1 MAGTSTYNIDIVLN
15 NKAAG
20 ALGKMNGQLKKIEK
34 GGKRV
39 NGTFDKMKSLAIA
52 AAGAFGSFKIA
63 SSLIQTAVQFE
74 NLAIQLNTLTGS
86 ATEGARALKVV
97 EDAAADSAFAFED
110 MANSS
115 ALLLTVGDVDQL
127 ASSLEMVGDIAAVSG
142 LEFDVVAGQIQ
153 RAFSGGIASADIFRE
168 KGIKSM
174 LGFQEGVQYTAQ
186 ETEDIIR
193 KLFENGTAYA
203 SGGSKQFAKTWTG
216 QLSLIGDKITNFKK
230 TIMDASAFAVLK
242 EQLMKVN
249 AFLKTNEDAIAA
261 VAESIGNALAMGIN
275 KLGEAVVFAATHI
288 GFFANVAKVLVG
300 LKLATYINKIIPAF
314 KALNL
319 VMRANPIGLL
329 ITAVAAL
336 IGYLSFT
343 NGLGRT
349 IVQIEAAFGV
359 FGEALSAFTRFMR
372 EKVGKIVERIKNL
385 FYDFVDAIIS
395 SYNWIAKL
403 IPGMDEF
410 NTEARA
416 LGSALSEKLAGGLE
430 YVGTKAGEMSDAL
443 LNALPPEVSELI
455 DRVSDAV
462 DVAGYNF
469 DKAADKAKKFA
480 DEAIRIRDM
489 EKAMAS
495 YGTRT
500 PEGTT
505 TTPIVNPAAQIA
517 IDKAN
522 AKTLEWFQK
531 LQAGLFPLEAAAT
544 QAAMEI
550 KRIND
555 AVAAGI
561 IPADQAKVAIEGI
574 NKALA
579 DMQPQNTRLLELTD
593 QMTALHDSMFPMKA
607 TVKEYEQTIADLNE
621 ALDMG
626 IISQDKFNEMLKQAK
641 VNFDKTVD
649 GMSKKLEELKSAGE
663 LFVEDFNK
671 SFNDKLAD
679 GLVEGNLNFDT
690 FADLWKST
698 LKDLISDTLN
708 GGTKLND
715 ILGMFGSGG
724 TGGGFNLG
732 SIFGGGGGGGI
743 GDFFSSAASGI
754 GDFFGGFFAD
764 GGKLGAGKFGVAG
777 ENGPEL
783 ITGPAKVLSNEE
795 SFGNM
800 GSAPAVNITI
810 QAIDTQTGTEFLLK
824 NKKQITGIIQGAY
837 NKRGKQG
844 IY

>member
-39 NGTFDKMKSLAIA
+39 NGTFDKMKSLAVA

-63 SSLIQTAVQFE
+63 SSLIKTAVQFE

-174 LGFQEGVQYTAQ
+174 LGFQEGVQYSAQ

-249 AFLKTNEDAIAA
+249 AFLKTNEEAISR

-288 GFFANVAKVLVG
+288 GFFANVAKVLIG

-314 KALNL
+314 KALNI
-319 VMRANPIGLL
+319 VMRANPIGLV

-336 IGYLSFT
+336 IGYLSFQ

-349 IVQIEAAFGV
+349 IVQIEAAFNVLGSVLSYFGKFLGEKLGV
-359 FGEALSAFTRFMR
+359 VVDFIT
-372 EKVGKIVERIKNL
+372 KK
-385 FYDFVDAIIS
+385 FYAFVDSLIAAF
-395 SYNWIAKL
+395 NWVAEI
-403 IPGMDEF
+403 IPGMETFDKK
-410 NTEARA
+410 AKDVGA
-416 LGSALSEKLAGGLE
+416 SLGELGKKGME
-430 YVGTKAGEMSDAL
+430 YVGTKATEMGEAIK
-443 LNALPPEVSELI
+443 NALPEEIGQVI
-455 DRVSDAV
+455 DMVAVAIGDAGIEY
-462 DVAGYNF
+462 DR
-469 DKAADKAKKFA
+469 AAEKAKKFA

-495 YGTRT
+495 YGTRS
-500 PEGTT
+500 PSGTT
-505 TTPIVNPAAQIA
+505 TTPVINPAEQIA
-517 IDKAN
+517 IDKTN
-522 AKTLEWFQK
+522 AKTLEWFKK

-574 NKALA
+574 NQALA
-579 DMQPQNTRLLELTD
+579 DMLPENTRLLELTD

-626 IISQDKFNEMLKQAK
+626 IISQDKFNDMLKQAK

-649 GMSKKLEELKSAGE
+649 GMTEKIKELKTAGE
-663 LFVEDFNK
+663 VFVEDFNK

-708 GGTKLND
+708 QGTLLND
-715 ILGMFGSGG
+715 ILGGFGKGG
-724 TGGGFNLG
+724 AGGGLNIG
-732 SIFGGGGGGGI
+732 DMVSGI
-743 GDFFSSAASGI
+743 GSFASGI
-754 GDFFGGFFAD
+754 GSSIMSFFGGPFAD
-764 GGKLGAGKFGVAG
+764 GGNLPAGKFGLVG
-777 ENGPEL
+777 EQGPEL
-783 ITGPAKVLSNEE
+783 ITGPAKVISNEE
-795 SFGNM
+795 SFGN
-800 GSAPAVNITI
+800 GGGQPAVNITI

>member
-39 NGTFDKMKSLAIA
+39 NNTFDKMKSLAVA
-52 AAGAFGSFKIA
+52 AAGAFGGFKLA
-63 SSLIQTAVQFE
+63 QGLIQTAVQFE
-74 NLAIQLNTLTGS
+74 NLTIQLNTLTGS
-86 ATEGARALKVV
+86 AQEGARALKIV

-110 MANSS
+110 MANST

-153 RAFSGGIASADIFRE
+153 RAFSGGIAAADIFRE

-174 LGFQEGVQYTAQ
+174 LGFQEGVQYSAQ

-193 KLFENGTAYA
+193 KLFESGTAYA
-203 SGGSKQFAKTWTG
+203 SGGADQFAKTWTG
-216 QLSLIGDKITNFKK
+216 QLSLIGDKITIFKK

-242 EQLMKVN
+242 VQLEKVN
-249 AFLKTNEDAIAA
+249 AFLKTNEKAIAA

-288 GFFANVAKVLVG
+288 GFFTNVAKVLVG

-314 KALNL
+314 KTLNI
-319 VMRANPIGLL
+319 VMRANPLGAV
-329 ITAVAAL
+329 ITAVVAL
-336 IGYLSFT
+336 IGYLSFQ

-349 IVQIEAAFGV
+349 IVQIEAAFSVLGK
-359 FGEALSAFTRFMR
+359 ALSAFAGFL
-372 EKVGKIVERIKNL
+372 KGKLMIVVDGIKNA
-385 FYDFVDAIIS
+385 FYNFLDAIID

-403 IPGMDEF
+403 IPGMKTFEV
-410 NTEARA
+410 EARD
-416 LGSALSEKLAGGLE
+416 LGAVLSDKVAGGLE
-430 YVGTKAGEMSDAL
+430 YVGTKAGEMKDAL
-443 LNALPPEVSELI
+443 LNSLPEEVQTVI
-455 DRVSDAV
+455 N
-462 DVAGYNF
+462 DVAVAVGNAGAEY
-469 DKAADKAKKFA
+469 DKAAAEAKKFA

-489 EKAMAS
+489 EKAMSA
-495 YGTRT
+495 YGPRT
-500 PEGTT
+500 PQNT
-505 TTPIVNPAAQIA
+505 TTPAVTPAEQLA

-522 AKTLEWFQK
+522 AKTQEWFNK
-531 LQAGLFPLEAAAT
+531 LQAGLFPLEAAAA

-550 KRIND
+550 KRINE
-555 AVAAGI
+555 AVTAGI
-561 IPADQAKVAIEGI
+561 IPATDAERAIKAI
-574 NKALA
+574 NQALA
-579 DMQPQNTRLLELTD
+579 DLQPENTKLIELTD
-593 QMTALHDSMFPMKA
+593 QMEQLYDSMFPMK
-607 TVKEYEQTIADLNE
+607 TVVKEYEQTIADLNE

-626 IISQDKFNEMLKQAK
+626 IISQEKFNEMLKQAK
-641 VNFDKTVD
+641 VNFDKTVA
-649 GMSKKLEELKSAGE
+649 GMTEKLKELKTEGQ

-671 SFNDKLAD
+671 SFNEKLAD
-679 GLVEGNLNFDT
+679 GLVEGNLNFDS

-698 LKDLISDTLN
+698 LKDLIADTLN
-708 GGTKLND
+708 GGNKLND
-715 ILGMFGSGG
+715 ILGMFGKGG
-724 TGGGFNLG
+724 AGGGFNIG
-732 SIFGGGGGGGI
+732 SIFGDIGGSLGTIGAGI
-743 GDFFSSAASGI
+743 KN
-754 GDFFGGFFAD
+754 FFGGFFAD
-764 GGKLGAGKFGVAG
+764 GGNLGAGKVGVVG
-777 ENGPEL
+777 EQGPEL
-783 ITGPAKVLSNEE
+783 ITGPAKIMSNEE

-800 GSAPAVNITI
+800 GSAPPVNITI

-837 NKRGKQG
+837 NRRGKQG

>member
-1 MAGTSTYNIDIVLN
+1 
-15 NKAAG
+15 
-20 ALGKMNGQLKKIEK
+20 
-34 GGKRV
+34 
-39 NGTFDKMKSLAIA
+39 
-52 AAGAFGSFKIA
+52 
-63 SSLIQTAVQFE
+63 
-74 NLAIQLNTLTGS
+74 
-86 ATEGARALKVV
+86 
-97 EDAAADSAFAFED
+97 
-110 MANSS
+110 
-115 ALLLTVGDVDQL
+115 
-127 ASSLEMVGDIAAVSG
+127 
-142 LEFDVVAGQIQ
+142 
-153 RAFSGGIASADIFRE
+153 
-168 KGIKSM
+168 
-174 LGFQEGVQYTAQ
+174 
-186 ETEDIIR
+186 
-193 KLFENGTAYA
+193 
-203 SGGSKQFAKTWTG
+203 
-216 QLSLIGDKITNFKK
+216 
-230 TIMDASAFAVLK
+230 
-242 EQLMKVN
+242 
-249 AFLKTNEDAIAA
+249 
-261 VAESIGNALAMGIN
+261 
-275 KLGEAVVFAATHI
+275 
-288 GFFANVAKVLVG
+288 
-300 LKLATYINKIIPAF
+300 
-314 KALNL
+314 
-319 VMRANPIGLL
+319 
-329 ITAVAAL
+329 
-336 IGYLSFT
+336 
-343 NGLGRT
+343 
-349 IVQIEAAFGV
+349 
-359 FGEALSAFTRFMR
+359 
-372 EKVGKIVERIKNL
+372 
-385 FYDFVDAIIS
+385 
-395 SYNWIAKL
+395 
-403 IPGMDEF
+403 
-410 NTEARA
+410 
-416 LGSALSEKLAGGLE
+416 
-430 YVGTKAGEMSDAL
+430 
-443 LNALPPEVSELI
+443 
-455 DRVSDAV
+455 
-462 DVAGYNF
+462 
-469 DKAADKAKKFA
+469 
-480 DEAIRIRDM
+480 
-489 EKAMAS
+489 MAS

-500 PEGTT
+500 PTGTT
-505 TTPIVNPAAQIA
+505 TTPVVNPAAQIA

-593 QMTALHDSMFPMKA
+593 QMTALYDSMFPMKA

-621 ALDMG
+621 ALDEG
-626 IISQDKFNEMLKQAK
+626 IISQDQFNEMLKQAK

-724 TGGGFNLG
+724 KGGGFNLG
-732 SIFGGGGGGGI
+732 SIFGGGGGGI
-743 GDFFSSAASGI
+743 GDLFSSAVSGI
-754 GDFFGGFFAD
+754 SSFFGGFFAD

-783 ITGPAKVLSNEE
+783 ITGPAKVISNEE

-800 GSAPAVNITI
+800 GSAPAININI